1 MKIISKNAKIV
12 NIFVKRSKTM
22 IEWFITTII
31 AILKVFGTM
40 YLVCLFMFILH
51 WIGTFF
57 DWLENKQW
65 KKDYKYKEMEN
76 EK

>member
-1 MKIISKNAKIV
+1 
-12 NIFVKRSKTM
+12 M
-22 IEWFITTII
+22 IEWLITTIK
-31 AILKVFGTM
+31 AILKAFGTM
-40 YLVCLFMFILH
+40 YLVCLFMFILY

-65 KKDYKYKEMEN
+65 KKDYEYKEMEN